1 MHRCIIATIMD
12 ENDYCH
18 NEFTNRFLS
27 ISVNGAN
34 VLADTIC
41 VFWVD
46 DSVLDGRVPTACD

>member
-1 MHRCIIATIMD
+1 MD